1 MIEIFSIFLQLII
14 FLIIFSFPFTP
25 KILNNSFNFSGYKF
39 KIIDAHSLN
48 IIFFLYLCLIV
59 SFLNVNLELLFKS
72 YLVVSIIYLF
82 FSYKNFRFNLKKEN
96 VILFFFFI
104 IILISIFFYIAQN
117 LKLEWDGVNHWLE
130 KVLIF
135 FNSKHIEDLKNVT
148 THPYYPHLGSYIWAL
163 FWKNSYLGYEY
174 FGRFFYVYLYITS
187 IFLITDNINF
197 KNIFYKIL
205 IILFFLIITFEPY
218 LLAGYQEYLI
228 FSTLIFAAKYISLC
242 NFKNSQNYKFIFLIL
257 MILYLNCWFKD
268 EGLFYFIIF
277 SSLFILM
284 INLSNQ
290 SKFTFLFFITF
301 LLLIQ
306 YMLQKYIIGIYDFPE
321 KISLND
327 IIFDITNFEI
337 LIIKLSKIS
346 FHIFVAF
353 AKYSLW
359 IVILISIFI
368 KIFFKQKFNIIE
380 RYFSMCLLFNLIFL
394 IGIFF
399 TFKNLD
405 FMLRVSLD
413 RLIFQTSGFYLML
426 ILLTLDNLKIFKK

>member
-25 KILNNSFNFSGYKF
+25 KILNNSFNLSGYKF

-135 FNSKHIEDLKNVT
+135 FNGKHIEDLKNVT

-228 FSTLIFAAKYISLC
+228 FSTLIFATKYISFC
-242 NFKNSQNYKFIFLIL
+242 NFKNSQSYKFIFLIL

-321 KISLND
+321 KISLTD

>member
-1 MIEIFSIFLQLII
+1 MIEIFSILLQLII
-14 FLIIFSFPFTP
+14 FLIIFSFPLTP
-25 KILNNSFNFSGYKF
+25 KILNNSFNLSGYKF
-39 KIIDAHSLN
+39 KVIDAHSLN

-59 SFLNVNLELLFKS
+59 SFLNVDLELLFKS
-72 YLVVSIIYLF
+72 YLVTSIIYLF
-82 FSYKNFRFNLKKEN
+82 FSYKNFKFNLKKEN

-130 KVLIF
+130 KVLVF
-135 FNSKHIEDLKNVT
+135 FNGKYIEDLKNVT

-174 FGRFFYVYLYITS
+174 FGRFFYVYFYITS
-187 IFLITDNINF
+187 IFLVVESINF

-205 IILFFLIITFEPY
+205 LILFFLIITFEPY

-228 FSTLIFAAKYISLC
+228 FSTLILSAKYISFY
-242 NFKNSQNYKFIFLIL
+242 NFKNSQNYKFIFFIL

-290 SKFTFLFFITF
+290 SKFTFLFFIIV

-306 YMLQKYIIGIYDFPE
+306 YVLQKYLIGIYDFPE
-321 KISLND
+321 KISLTD

-368 KIFFKQKFNIIE
+368 KIFFKQKFNYIE
-380 RYFSMCLLFNLIFL
+380 KYFSMCLFFNLTFL

-399 TFKNLD
+399 SFQNLD

-413 RLIFQTSGFYLML
+413 RLIFQTSGFYLIL
-426 ILLTLDNLKIFKK
+426 ILLTLDNLKILKK

>member
-14 FLIIFSFPFTP
+14 FLIIFSFPLTP
-25 KILNNSFNFSGYKF
+25 KILNNSFNLNGYKF

-187 IFLITDNINF
+187 IF
-197 KNIFYKIL
+197 
-205 IILFFLIITFEPY
+205 
-218 LLAGYQEYLI
+218 
-228 FSTLIFAAKYISLC
+228 
-242 NFKNSQNYKFIFLIL
+242 
-257 MILYLNCWFKD
+257 
-268 EGLFYFIIF
+268 
-277 SSLFILM
+277 
-284 INLSNQ
+284 
-290 SKFTFLFFITF
+290 
-301 LLLIQ
+301 
-306 YMLQKYIIGIYDFPE
+306 
-321 KISLND
+321 
-327 IIFDITNFEI
+327 
-337 LIIKLSKIS
+337 
-346 FHIFVAF
+346 
-353 AKYSLW
+353 
-359 IVILISIFI
+359 
-368 KIFFKQKFNIIE
+368 
-380 RYFSMCLLFNLIFL
+380 
-394 IGIFF
+394 
-399 TFKNLD
+399 
-405 FMLRVSLD
+405 
-413 RLIFQTSGFYLML
+413 
-426 ILLTLDNLKIFKK
+426 

>member
-25 KILNNSFNFSGYKF
+25 KILNNSFNLSGYKF

-135 FNSKHIEDLKNVT
+135 FNGKHIEDLKNVT

-228 FSTLIFAAKYISLC
+228 FSTLIFATKYISFC
-242 NFKNSQNYKFIFLIL
+242 NFKNSQSYKFIFLIL

-321 KISLND
+321 KISLTD

-346 FHIFVAF
+346 FHILVAF

>member
-25 KILNNSFNFSGYKF
+25 KILNNSFNLSGYKF

-72 YLVVSIIYLF
+72 YLVVSIIHLF

-135 FNSKHIEDLKNVT
+135 FNGKHIEDLKNVT

-205 IILFFLIITFEPY
+205 LILFFLIITFEPY

-228 FSTLIFAAKYISLC
+228 FSTLIFATKYISFC
-242 NFKNSQNYKFIFLIL
+242 NFKNSQSYKFIFLIL

-321 KISLND
+321 KISLTD

-346 FHIFVAF
+346 FHILVAF